1 MQIACDD
8 VAGFVKATSH
18 LLDLGHDRIGMIMP
32 QPYKP
37 NAESSRVTGF
47 LKAHALRGKEVP
59 SELLVPGGWHVKEGQ
74 DGAARLMELPVPPT
88 AIVAPNDMAAIGAIT
103 KLKELDRR
111 VPEDVAVVG
120 YDNIAIAEWY
130 DPSLTTVDQ
139 PHYHMGER
147 AMQEMLKSLENPG
160 DPADVVKFETS
171 LIVRHS
177 SGTPRRTSTNTR

>member
-1 MQIACDD
+1 MR
-8 VAGFVKATSH
+8 
-18 LLDLGHDRIGMIMP
+18 L
-32 QPYKP
+32 
-37 NAESSRVTGF
+37 
-47 LKAHALRGKEVP
+47 
-59 SELLVPGGWHVKEGQ
+59 
-74 DGAARLMELPVPPT
+74 AAPPT

-103 KLKELDRR
+103 KLKELNLK

-120 YDNIAIAEWY
+120 YDNISIAQWY
-130 DPSLTTVDQ
+130 DPALTTVDQ

-177 SGTPRRTSTNTR
+177 SGTPRGTSTNRG